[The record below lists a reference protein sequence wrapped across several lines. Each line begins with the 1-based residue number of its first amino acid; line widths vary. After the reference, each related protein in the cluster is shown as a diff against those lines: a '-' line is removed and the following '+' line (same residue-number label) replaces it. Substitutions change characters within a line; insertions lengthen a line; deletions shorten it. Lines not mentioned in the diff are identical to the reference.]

1 MERDSL
7 SEYAA
12 LFDEHDK
19 NWSWFEEHYNKL
31 VKFDGEFIA
40 IHKQRIVDH
49 HREISVLMKRVE
61 AKYPANR
68 VFVDLVTSEKLTVI
82 LSRSPA
88 TSAEDFILPFP

>member
-1 MERDSL
+1 M

-19 NWSWFEEHYNKL
+19 NWSWFEEHYDKL
-31 VKFDGEFIA
+31 VKKFDGEFIA

-49 HREISVLMKRVE
+49 DREISVLMKRVE

-68 VFVDLVTSEKLTVI
+68 VFVDLVTSEKLMVI

-88 TSAEDFILPFP
+88 TSAEDFILLFP